1 MAIQYKKYAAKRSD
15 KFNKKVYA
23 RAVVS
28 KTYGLNE
35 LADHLSEHNSTFSRG
50 QIKGII
56 TDLARCV
63 RELCLDSK
71 KVKLDNLG
79 FFFATIGSRPS
90 DTMKEWSPKKNV
102 KHVRI
107 HFTGQG
113 ETSGKSVAAKAT
125 LSEHVIYKAPKNP
138 SSGGA
143 AQPLP

>member
-1 MAIQYKKYAAKRSD
+1 MALQYKKYAAKRSD
-15 KFNKKVYA
+15 KFNKKIYA

-35 LADHLSEHNSTFSRG
+35 LADHMAEHNSTFSRG

-79 FFFATIGSRPS
+79 FFFATIGSSPS
-90 DTMKEWSPKKNV
+90 DTMKDWTPKKNV
-102 KHVRI
+102 RHVRI

-113 ETSGKSVAAKAT
+113 ETSGNNVAAKTT
-125 LSEHVIYKAPKNP
+125 LSERVIYKKP
-138 SSGGA
+138 SATGTGSE
-143 AQPLP
+143 QV

>member
-1 MAIQYKKYAAKRSD
+1 MALQYKKYAAKRSD
-15 KFNKKVYA
+15 KFNKKIYA

-35 LADHLSEHNSTFSRG
+35 LADHMAEHNSTFSRG

-71 KVKLDNLG
+71 KVILDNLG
-79 FFFATIGSRPS
+79 FFFATIGSSPS
-90 DTMKEWSPKKNV
+90 DTMKDWTPKKNV
-102 KHVRI
+102 RHVRI

-113 ETSGKSVAAKAT
+113 ETSGTSVAAKAT
-125 LSEHVIYKAPKNP
+125 LSERVIYKKP
-138 SSGGA
+138 STAGTGSE
-143 AQPLP
+143 QV